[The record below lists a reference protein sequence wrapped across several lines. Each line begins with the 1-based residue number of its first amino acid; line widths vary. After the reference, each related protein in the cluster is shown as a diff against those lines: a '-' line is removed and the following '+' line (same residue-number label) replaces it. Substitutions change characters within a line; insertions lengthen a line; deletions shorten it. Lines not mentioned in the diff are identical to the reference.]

1 MGKYRKRKRKNE
13 GAVREICGG
22 ETPAGCLM
30 IDRDHRQEGYEW
42 AAFAQS
48 PSGALSLND
57 ASSLEGE
64 EESV

>member
-1 MGKYRKRKRKNE
+1 
-13 GAVREICGG
+13 
-22 ETPAGCLM
+22 M
-30 IDRDHRQEGYEW
+30 IDRDHQQEGYEW

-64 EESV
+64 EESVRFT